1 MTEPYIGTY
10 TNKKF
15 YFLDP
20 KPEQI
25 CIQDIAQ
32 ALSMSC
38 RFSGHVSKFYSVAE
52 HCCIIADLVERY
64 HDNKNGILRDAV
76 IPTKNKHAEAK
87 AALLHDASE
96 AYICDIPR
104 PIKPHLDNYF
114 DMELKI
120 EKVIQEKYNITAKT
134 DLINYYDHH
143 ICGEEAR
150 QLFLHVP
157 DWVEDFDRIDGIK
170 INAWTPDQAKKEF
183 LDRFYRLNY
192 YANIETPE
200 EKEWFDSIAKSA

>member
-1 MTEPYIGTY
+1 MTKPYIGTY

-20 KPEQI
+20 EPNQI
-25 CIQDIAQ
+25 FIEDIAQ
-32 ALSMSC
+32 ALSMNC

-52 HCCIIADLVERY
+52 HCCIIADLVHMKGGSTQE
-64 HDNKNGILRDAV
+64 ILS
-76 IPTKNKHAEAK
+76 
-87 AALLHDASE
+87 ALLHDASE

-104 PIKPHLDNYF
+104 PIKPYLDNYF

-134 DLINYYDHH
+134 DLINYLDHN

-157 DWVEDFDRIDGIK
+157 DWVEDFDRLHDVVVKG
-170 INAWTPDQAKKEF
+170 WTPEKAKEEF
-183 LDRFYRLNY
+183 IWRFNELQSYLV
-192 YANIETPE
+192 ETP
-200 EKEWFDSIAKSA
+200 

>member
-25 CIQDIAQ
+25 CIEDIAQ
-32 ALSMSC
+32 ALSMNC

-52 HCCIIADLVERY
+52 HCCIIADLVEAA
-64 HDNKNGILRDAV
+64 DKSSTEVLS
-76 IPTKNKHAEAK
+76 
-87 AALLHDASE
+87 ALLHDASE

-104 PIKPHLDNYF
+104 PIKPYLDNYF

-120 EKVIQEKYNITAKT
+120 ERVIQKKYSITAKT

-157 DWVEDFDRIDGIK
+157 DWVEEFERLKDIK

-183 LDRFYRLNY
+183 LDRFARFNY
-192 YANIETPE
+192 HVNIETPE
-200 EKEWFDSIAKSA
+200 EKEWFDSLSKSA

>member
-25 CIQDIAQ
+25 CIEDIAQ

-38 RFSGHVSKFYSVAE
+38 RFSGHVSTFYSVAE
-52 HCCIIADLVERY
+52 HCCIIADLV
-64 HDNKNGILRDAV
+64 H
-76 IPTKNKHAEAK
+76 K
-87 AALLHDASE
+87 ADKDRQEVMSALLHDASE

-104 PIKPHLDNYF
+104 PIKPHLNNYF

-120 EKVIQEKYNITAKT
+120 EKVIQKKYNIAPKT

-150 QLFLHVP
+150 QLFLHAP
-157 DWVEDFDRIDGIK
+157 DWVESFDRIAGVK
-170 INAWTPDQAKKEF
+170 INAWTPAQAKKEF
-183 LDRFYRLNY
+183 LDRFDRLKHY
-192 YANIETPE
+192 IHIETPE
-200 EKEWFDSIAKSA
+200 EKEWFDSLSKSA

>member
-25 CIQDIAQ
+25 CIEDIAQ

-64 HDNKNGILRDAV
+64 HDNKNGILRDA
-76 IPTKNKHAEAK
+76 ITPTLKKHAECR

-104 PIKPHLDNYF
+104 PIKPSLDNYF

-120 EKVIQEKYNITAKT
+120 EKVIQEKYSITAKT
-134 DLINYYDHH
+134 DLINYYDQH

-150 QLFLHVP
+150 QLFLNVP
-157 DWVEDFDRIDGIK
+157 DWVEDSDRIDGVK

-183 LDRFYRLNY
+183 LDRFDRYNY
-192 YANIETPE
+192 YVDIETPE
-200 EKEWFDSIAKSA
+200 EKEWFDSLSKSA